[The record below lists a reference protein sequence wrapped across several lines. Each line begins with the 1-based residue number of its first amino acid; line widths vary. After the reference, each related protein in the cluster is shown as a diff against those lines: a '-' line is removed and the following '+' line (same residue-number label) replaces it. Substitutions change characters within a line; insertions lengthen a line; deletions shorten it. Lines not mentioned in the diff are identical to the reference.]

1 MATQKIVPVSSY
13 LIRVSVLVVD
23 PNAFMRSIICSILRL
38 FGAHK
43 IREASD
49 GSSAFQEMKLFAPE
63 LIVTEYAMSPINGV
77 KFVHGLRT
85 GKDSYNP
92 TVPIIMAT
100 AYSEVEHVVA
110 ARDAGVNEF
119 VFKPLSANSLMSHV
133 LSVVENPRPFV
144 KADSFF
150 GPDRRRLNMP
160 LRGLERRIS
169 PPDDPNGNNA
179 TDDA

>member
-1 MATQKIVPVSSY
+1 MPVKIIPVSSY
-13 LIRVSVLVVD
+13 LIRVSILVVD

-49 GSSAFQEMKLFAPE
+49 GSSAFEEMKLFAPE
-63 LIVTEYAMSPINGV
+63 LIITEFAMFPINGV

-85 GKDSYNP
+85 RKDSYNP

-100 AYSEVEHVVA
+100 AYSEVEHVMA

-144 KADSFF
+144 RADDYF
-150 GPDRRRLNMP
+150 GPDRRRVHLP
-160 LRGLERRIS
+160 IRGLERRKEA
-169 PPDDPNGNNA
+169 PVDPNP
-179 TDDA
+179 TDAPDE